1 MSVHRKGVNRAA
13 IASLVF
19 GRVVYAVNWYSLAA
33 VFFLI
38 KSELNQNVSG
48 LGLVISTFFV
58 GIGLSQVPGGILA
71 AKIGPRLT
79 AIFGTA
85 IASLAVLLTGLA
97 GNLVEIAILRFF
109 VGFGMAFVFAPGVTL
124 MTRLLREGSEGL
136 GVGIYNSAFSLGG
149 VIGLSGWS
157 VLATVV
163 GWRIS
168 LIIGG
173 LLGLFTSVLLWVL
186 VPEDSRRSQFKV
198 ELGHLWA
205 VLSDKW
211 LIVVSIAMLGLEVG
225 STIYSNFMPYYLET
239 VANIGLGE
247 GGTIVSL
254 ALLFSL
260 ASAPFSGRLFDRFGN
275 ARRLLLASGVLMAL
289 GVAVAF
295 FGTVYSAVLSGILV
309 GLASGSGF
317 TFGFSAAREANKLD
331 KEYETL
337 AISWVNS
344 ISLFGDFVPP
354 LLYSYLVLQYG
365 YSPAWLYMA
374 VLALVLVV
382 PVLFTKVSSQKQ
394 AQ

>member
-1 MSVHRKGVNRAA
+1 MSVHRGVVNRAA

-48 LGLVISTFFV
+48 LGLVTSTFFV

-79 AIFGTA
+79 AIFGTT

-124 MTRLLREGSEGL
+124 MTRFLREGSEGL

-149 VIGLSGWS
+149 VIGLLGWAI
-157 VLATVV
+157 LATMV

-173 LLGLFTSVLLWVL
+173 LLGLSTSVFLWFL
-186 VPEDSRRSQFKV
+186 VPEDSRRSEFNV

-205 VLSDKW
+205 ILSDKW
-211 LIVVSIAMLGLEVG
+211 LIVVSIATLGLEVG
-225 STIYSNFMPYYLET
+225 STIYSNFMAYYLET
-239 VANIGLGE
+239 VANINVGE
-247 GGTIVSL
+247 AGTIASL

-295 FGTVYSAVLSGILV
+295 FGTVSSAILSGILV

-344 ISLFGDFVPP
+344 ISLFGDFAPP

-394 AQ
+394 TH

>member
-186 VPEDSRRSQFKV
+186 VPEDSR
-198 ELGHLWA
+198 
-205 VLSDKW
+205 
-211 LIVVSIAMLGLEVG
+211 
-225 STIYSNFMPYYLET
+225 
-239 VANIGLGE
+239 
-247 GGTIVSL
+247 
-254 ALLFSL
+254 
-260 ASAPFSGRLFDRFGN
+260 
-275 ARRLLLASGVLMAL
+275 
-289 GVAVAF
+289 
-295 FGTVYSAVLSGILV
+295 
-309 GLASGSGF
+309 
-317 TFGFSAAREANKLD
+317 
-331 KEYETL
+331 
-337 AISWVNS
+337 
-344 ISLFGDFVPP
+344 
-354 LLYSYLVLQYG
+354 
-365 YSPAWLYMA
+365 
-374 VLALVLVV
+374 
-382 PVLFTKVSSQKQ
+382 
-394 AQ
+394 